1 MKIVI
6 APNSFK
12 NSLNALQVAE
22 AIDKGIKKSNPEAAT
37 SLFPIADGGDHTL
50 EVVVNFFKGEYRE
63 VKVED
68 PLQRSITAQYGII
81 NNGKIGVIEFTKAS
95 GLHLLKPSEY
105 NPMLASSYGTG
116 QIIKHCVGRGV
127 EEIWLGVGG
136 SATVEAGAGLLQAL
150 GVSLL
155 DKNRKP
161 IARGAQGLE
170 NVEIIETQNLARE
183 IREIPIKIL
192 SDVENTLL
200 GINGAARIFGPQ
212 KGADKAMVEKLE
224 KIISA
229 YKDKVNKYAGMA
241 IENIEGGGAAGGIP
255 ASLSAFLNVEIV
267 SGAGFILDKMGFTEA
282 LEQAQILITAE
293 GKIDD
298 QTLAGKGPA
307 IAAKLAK
314 KAGLAVIGLGGSIP
328 NKLES
333 ELFDVLLAIGRQPE
347 TLDEAMQNTNTNLT
361 RTGYMISN
369 LLNISN
375 GLA

>member
-361 RTGYMISN
+361 RTGYMIGN